1 VNVLYALLQEHH
13 LVQSTLSHP
22 AVLRMMSQV
31 QRAEA
36 NDTDAAAASGLAQ
49 EAGEGTGPDAKAEVE
64 AEAECVGWVQRL
76 VATTNTHLAMLEA
89 LANNNNNC
97 GSSGTPSSS
106 SSSTSGGAA
115 DITAAAAVGGNDKL
129 SHLTAAQVTNTVD
142 VMSLFFHLLHCKS
155 VCFLK
160 TKFHSNIL

>member
-1 VNVLYALLQEHH
+1 VLYALMQEHH

-36 NDTDAAAASGLAQ
+36 NDTAGAASGAASGLAQ
-49 EAGEGTGPDAKAEVE
+49 EAGAGTGTRPDAEAE

-89 LANNNNNC
+89 LANNNNS

-115 DITAAAAVGGNDKL
+115 DMTAAAASGGSDKL
-129 SHLTAAQVTNTVD
+129 SHLTAAQVTNTVNI
-142 VMSLFFHLLHCKS
+142 MSLFFCLLHCKS
-155 VCFLK
+155 VCF
-160 TKFHSNIL
+160 SNTN